1 MGRELPLGVA
11 SRSQDRDGRPFAG
24 RAVKL
29 GSRERAAERAGDH
42 RLVHVRPHGADLGKR
57 VGSRN
62 ADQTKVFTLATLL
75 AVHCPSYGR
84 QCTTIYLLHLAANA
98 ATERVG
104 DLKILRIAPRNNGG
118 GRTSCRCVIELYPGD
133 ILTDPALGDCIA
145 VDAPRPGRS
154 PAEDRQIS
162 IASGNRH
169 DTRIAHLIKQQTTS
183 AGSPCEMYRRDYR
196 ASTHRE
202 GRRRGC
208 RASGPTSEGA
218 GQLPDNCLA
227 VAGRNRQ
234 SELL

>member
-1 MGRELPLGVA
+1 MNGVGEPAARPWPRGSYAKTRRPTARWDRIGVDGYVLAEREQLAGCDTESQGGGGVGRELPLGVA

-62 ADQTKVFTLATLL
+62 ADQTKVFTLATD
-75 AVHCPSYGR
+75 V
-84 QCTTIYLLHLAANA
+84 
-98 ATERVG
+98 
-104 DLKILRIAPRNNGG
+104 
-118 GRTSCRCVIELYPGD
+118 
-133 ILTDPALGDCIA
+133 
-145 VDAPRPGRS
+145 PRPGRS